1 MGVRFDVAKAER
13 WLEELMIA
21 LALDNHDQAYVALR
35 AGLHALRDRLTV
47 EEAAHLAAQLP
58 LVIRGVFFEGWHPS
72 GKPVRVRSSE
82 DFLALVEQRFSGGLH
97 IPPSKV
103 ARAVFHLLQR
113 HLTAGMME
121 NVEQSMPKSIVDMLQ
136 PAT

>member
-1 MGVRFDVAKAER
+1 MPIRFDVAKAEQ

-21 LALDNHDQAYVALR
+21 LGLDNHEQAYVALR

-72 GKPVRVRSSE
+72 GKPVRARNPD
-82 DFLALVEQRFSGGLH
+82 DFIALVQQHFRGGLE
-97 IPPSKV
+97 IEPRKV
-103 ARAVFHLLQR
+103 ARAVFHLLQN
-113 HLTAGMME
+113 HLTAGMVDNIE
-121 NVEQSMPKSIVDMLQ
+121 RSLPHGIVQMLQ